1 MVPFDEMGE
10 RLHDL
15 AATVRRGS
23 KDLTNHRPN
32 IDQAARDA
40 LEDLGL
46 IDDDRTEDLSAVA
59 VAEQGTPA

>member
-1 MVPFDEMGE
+1 M
-10 RLHDL
+10 
-15 AATVRRGS
+15 
-23 KDLTNHRPN
+23 TNHRPN

-59 VAEQGTPA
+59 VVGEGAPA